1 MNALNKMIIAT
12 ATIGVLG
19 IGGVAKAIPLSQ
31 SHRATT
37 YQVSQVSDR
46 QTTRSE
52 ETPDTTSDRQTTRS
66 GETPDAT
73 SDRES
78 EVNDDKIP
86 VALKQV
92 GEYGEATYDFAKASD
107 WTKVKANLSSL
118 QNAAKN
124 LHKDTNSKQTI
135 QLNKRIATLS
145 QAVDMK
151 NRLAAMHDANQV
163 TLIAANITTEFQ
175 GKVPVEITLLDYYGR
190 ELEIWTAQGNT
201 TKLKATANDI
211 QRTWEKVRPAIEV
224 RKGTTQA
231 RNFDYLVKRVVAA
244 KVVTDYNRLS
254 TPILNE
260 VDNLEKVFQ

>member
-1 MNALNKMIIAT
+1 MTALNKTIVAT
-12 ATIGVLG
+12 AAIGVLG
-19 IGGVAKAIPLSQ
+19 IGGVAKAIPLNQ

-52 ETPDTTSDRQTTRS
+52 ETPDS
-66 GETPDAT
+66 T

-86 VALKQV
+86 VSLKQV
-92 GEYGEATYDFAKASD
+92 GEYGEATYDFAKASN
-107 WTKVKANLSSL
+107 WAKATANLSSL

-124 LHKDTNSKQTI
+124 LRKNTDSKLII
-135 QLNKRIATLS
+135 QLDKRIATLS
-145 QAVDMK
+145 QAVKMK
-151 NRLAAMHDANQV
+151 NRPAAMHDANQV
-163 TLIAANITTEFQ
+163 TLIAANITEEFQ

-190 ELEIWTAQGNT
+190 ELEIWTSQGNT

-211 QRTWEKVRPAIEV
+211 QRTWKKVRPAIEA
-224 RKGTTQA
+224 RKGSAQA
-231 RNFDYLVKRVVAA
+231 QKFDYLVKRVVAA
-244 KVVTDYNRLS
+244 KVDADYARLS